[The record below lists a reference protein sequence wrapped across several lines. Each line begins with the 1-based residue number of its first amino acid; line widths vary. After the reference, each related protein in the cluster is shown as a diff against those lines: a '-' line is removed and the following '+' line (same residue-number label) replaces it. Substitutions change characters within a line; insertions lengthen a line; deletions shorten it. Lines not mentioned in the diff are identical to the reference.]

1 MKSIL
6 KKYKDYSSTALCL
19 LILLAGAILFISCD
33 EEDPFVDRV
42 VSPVLI
48 VFDDVPGYLAGGGLT
63 AIPSV
68 TKKVSDGNYTEP
80 VVLRASFYELDKSG
94 ILDHNIG
101 IDSIPV
107 SNLSIRF
114 ARRDA
119 PFSLEGV
126 TDANGKLEIST
137 TWEALGITDVET
149 IVMAAQGKSIAIPLA
164 WSGTHKGQSFTR
176 FSQLMF
182 VKDPD

>member
-1 MKSIL
+1 MKP
-6 KKYKDYSSTALCL
+6 KYKQYQDYALTALFL
-19 LILLAGAILFISCD
+19 LILLPGAILFISCD

-48 VFDDVPGYLAGGGLT
+48 VFDDVPGYLAGCGLT

-68 TKKVSDGNYTEP
+68 TKKVSDVNYTEP
-80 VVLRASFYELDKSG
+80 VDLRASFYELDKSG

-114 ARRDA
+114 RSEERR
-119 PFSLEGV
+119 V
-126 TDANGKLEIST
+126 GKECIFV
-137 TWEALGITDVET
+137 WV
-149 IVMAAQGKSIAIPLA
+149 AIQRA
-164 WSGTHKGQSFTR
+164 
-176 FSQLMF
+176 
-182 VKDPD
+182 